1 MSETIW
7 REDGVYAWAVTK
19 WELLY
24 TCGGRRHDVADEY
37 GVEMGTPEKLRAA
50 IIMCMEDSD
59 SPQEL
64 HDQLI
69 ADLDALIAAE

>member
-7 REDGVYAWAVTK
+7 REDGAYAWAVTK

-24 TCGGRRHDVADEY
+24 TCAGRKHDVVEEY
-37 GVEMGTPEKLRAA
+37 GVEMGTPEKLRSA
-50 IIMCMEDSD
+50 IATCMEDSE

-64 HDQLI
+64 HDQLL
-69 ADLDALIAAE
+69 ADLDALIAS